1 MALMTVSEFATELKM
16 PAPDLL
22 DQLAKAGVE
31 KQAPSDMM
39 SEQDKTRLLDYLR
52 KSHGESASKS
62 KITLTRK
69 QTTEIKSSDAT
80 GRSRTIQVEVRKK
93 RVFVKRDAPEVV
105 AKADAA
111 MTKSLATE
119 LPKTERTASELS
131 LEHKIEAQVDAQAEA
146 QILPV
151 NDIASVKAAV
161 VAVETTAEKSVAP
174 EMESK
179 SEAPP
184 VSASQDTAATVQLP
198 SIAHA
203 EQSES
208 PEKIEPVATPEVKV
222 AVVRSTAKPRAKSVI
237 DSAERALRDSEA
249 KRQAQ
254 LAAIQAAEFEA
265 RNARETRIRAEAEA
279 RVVQQQAA
287 VAATVAA
294 AAPKVVAKAVTP
306 TAGVSGTIHKPA
318 GKEAETKAKPA
329 KKAVW
334 KDDATKR
341 RTIKTR
347 GDIGPSGWRG
357 AKGGGRQG
365 GGHRGHSENSV
376 PQQVVEAI
384 VHDVQVPETISVADL
399 SHKMT
404 VKASEVIK
412 VMMKMGSMVTIN
424 QVLDQETA
432 MIVVEE
438 MGHRAFA
445 AKLDDPETFLD
456 DQVEHKVF
464 EQLPRAP
471 VVTVMGHVDHGKT
484 SLLDYIRKSRVAH
497 GEAGGITQHIGAYH
511 VETPRGMITFLDTP
525 GHEAF
530 SSMRAR
536 GAKATDIVI
545 LVVAADDGVMPQTK
559 EAIHHAKAAGVPL
572 VVAITK
578 IDKPDGNPERV
589 KQELVAEGVVPE
601 EYGGDSPFIGVSA
614 KSGAGVDELL
624 EQLLL
629 QAEVL
634 ELKAPVDAPA
644 KGIVIE
650 ARLDKGKGPVAT
662 LLVQSGTLRR
672 GDSLLLGSVFGRVRA
687 MLDENGKSIEAAGPS
702 IPVEIQGL
710 TDVPAAGDIGMV
722 LADERKAREI
732 ALFRQGKFRDVKL
745 AKQQAAKLENMF
757 EQLAEGEIKTL
768 PLIVKADVQGSQEAL
783 VQSLNKLS
791 TSEVKISIIHAG
803 VGSISES
810 DVNLASASKAVIIGF
825 NTKADAGARK
835 AAESFGV
842 DIRFYSI
849 IYAVVDEVKAA
860 LSGMLAPEK
869 KEVVLG
875 MVEIR
880 QVFRISRVGAVA
892 GCMVLSGIVK
902 RNASV
907 RVLRNNVVV
916 HTGEL
921 DSLKRF
927 KDDVK
932 EVREGFECGLS
943 LKNFNDINEGDQLEV
958 FETQEIARSL

>member
-52 KSHGESASKS
+52 KSHGEPASKS

-69 QTTEIKSSDAT
+69 QTTEIKSSDAA

-93 RVFVKRDAPEVV
+93 RVFVKRDMPEVAATVDVV
-105 AKADAA
+105 AA
-111 MTKSLATE
+111 KSLATD
-119 LPKTERTASELS
+119 LPKAEEAIIKAP
-131 LEHKIEAQVDAQAEA
+131 LEHKIEAQTEVP
-146 QILPV
+146 PV
-151 NDIASVKAAV
+151 KEVEPIKAAV
-161 VAVETTAEKSVAP
+161 VSAGVGVEEGVAP
-174 EMESK
+174 GIEVKAEVPLVLTADI
-179 SEAPP
+179 EPVTAP
-184 VSASQDTAATVQLP
+184 SGSQDSAVAPV
-198 SIAHA
+198 
-203 EQSES
+203 EQSE
-208 PEKIEPVATPEVKV
+208 PIEQAAAPEVKV
-222 AVVRSTAKPRAKSVI
+222 AVVRSTARPKVKSVI

-265 RNARETRIRAEAEA
+265 RNARETRVRAEAEA

-287 VAATVAA
+287 VAAAAA
-294 AAPKVVAKAVTP
+294 AAPKVAVKATTP
-306 TAGVSGTIHKPA
+306 TSGVSGTIHKPA
-318 GKEAETKAKPA
+318 GKEAETKVKPA

-347 GDIGPSGWRG
+347 GDTGPSGWRG
-357 AKGGGRQG
+357 AKGGGRHS
-365 GGHRGHSENSV
+365 GGHRGHNEDSA

-384 VHDVQVPETISVADL
+384 IHDVQVPETISVADL
-399 SHKMT
+399 AHKMT

-650 ARLDKGKGPVAT
+650 ARLDKGRGPVAT
-662 LLVQSGTLRR
+662 LLVQSGTLRK
-672 GDSLLLGSVFGRVRA
+672 GDSLLLGAVFGRVRA
-687 MLDENGKSIEAAGPS
+687 MLDENGKSIDTAGPS

-927 KDDVK
+927 KDDAK